1 VAQID
6 VEVSGL
12 RELLQKLEG
21 FPEWMRE
28 ARRDALVAA
37 GREMERTAAQLVPV
51 RTGAL
56 KQSIYSR
63 VVGEVLHFGAAKG
76 YAGYVEY
83 GTRPH
88 EILPVRAKVLR
99 FEVRGRAEA
108 VVRRGRRITI
118 YRGRG
123 GRIAREV
130 NVVFAR
136 RVMHPGTWGRPF
148 IGPAV
153 EMTKAVLPELMRE
166 KLRGWFRK

>member
-1 VAQID
+1 

-12 RELLQKLEG
+12 RELLRKLEG

-28 ARRDALVAA
+28 ARRDALAAA
-37 GREMERTAAQLVPV
+37 GREMERTAAQLVLV

-56 KQSIYSR
+56 KQSIYSQ

-76 YAGYVEY
+76 YARYVEY

-88 EILPVRAKVLR
+88 EILPVRAKALR
-99 FEVRGRAEA
+99 FQVRD
-108 VVRRGRRITI
+108 RI
-118 YRGRG
+118 
-123 GRIAREV
+123 
-130 NVVFAR
+130 VFAR
-136 RVMHPGTWGRPF
+136 RVRHPGTWGRPF

-153 EMTKAVLPELMRE
+153 EMTKEILPELMRE